1 MAAFATPLVER
12 LKASGGTESAGFLN
26 DIVDQLWPHIN
37 IAAGRMTKE
46 IVEPMLASML
56 PGPLSTL
63 RFSKIDLGNVPMRF
77 SQVDVH
83 KTDNEGIKLDMDLD
97 WDGQCDI
104 DLEGKMVPKL
114 GIEKVHIHGRLS
126 VLLSPLTDIIP
137 LIGAAQVAFI
147 NPPTLKLDFAHAANI
162 ADCFLI
168 EKAVRKVILN
178 IIGSMAVLPNRYL
191 VKLDGNLD
199 WFKAYQHHLGVL
211 RLTVDKATEINGP
224 KKSGAKR
231 LLDKIIKDIPDCFC
245 QVSVGAEEMW
255 RTKTVKNDHNPTWN
269 ETHDFLITDFDQVIA
284 VDVDDDD
291 LVGDDDIGLASTTV
305 KDILLEGGTH
315 ELELIHN
322 GEPTGSKIV
331 LHAQFFNFV
340 PEVDA
345 LKAAESQG
353 EGQICGLATVLI
365 ASALGLEGNRSD
377 LNPSV
382 KVTWGASEF
391 QTPIKSYSLGMDIF
405 NPNFDT
411 AFRIPVTLD
420 MVNNASSFKL
430 ALMNK
435 TDEAGA
441 IEIPFAD
448 ILEAPGMIKA
458 DAFDVGSGATVRAS
472 ISLRGLQHAPL
483 H

>member
-1 MAAFATPLVER
+1 MATALVEK
-12 LKASGGTESAGFLN
+12 LTASGGTESAGFLN
-26 DIVDQLWPHIN
+26 DIVEQLWPHIN

-63 RFSKIDLGNVPMRF
+63 RFVKIDLGNVPMRF
-77 SQVDVH
+77 SAVDVH

-114 GIEKVHIHGRLS
+114 GIEKVHVHGRLS

-178 IIGSMAVLPNRYL
+178 IISSMAVLPNRYL

-199 WFKAYQHHLGVL
+199 WFKAYQPHLGVL
-211 RLTVDKATEINGP
+211 RLTVDKATGINGP

-231 LLDKIIKDIPDCFC
+231 LLDKLIKDVPDCYC
-245 QVSVGAEEMW
+245 SVTVGAEETW
-255 RTKTVKNDHNPTWN
+255 RTKTVKDNREPVWD
-269 ETHDFLITDFDQVIA
+269 ETHDFLVTDFDQIIA
-284 VDVDDDD
+284 LDVDDED

-305 KDILLEGGTH
+305 KQILLDGGTH
-315 ELELIHN
+315 ELDLVHN
-322 GEPTGSKIV
+322 GEPTEAKITIR
-331 LHAQFFNFV
+331 AEFYNFV
-340 PEVDA
+340 PEAGA
-345 LKAAESQG
+345 LTASEALG
-353 EGQICGLATVLI
+353 DGQICGLATVLVG
-365 ASALGLEGNRSD
+365 SALGLEGNRSD
-377 LNPSV
+377 LHPSV
-382 KVTWGASEF
+382 KVTWGKSEF
-391 QTPIKSYSLGMDIF
+391 QTPVKTYSPGTDIF

-411 AFRIPVTLD
+411 AFRIPVTPD
-420 MVNNASSFKL
+420 MVGAGESFRIV
-430 ALMNK
+430 LMNK
-435 TDEAGA
+435 TDETGA
-441 IEIPFAD
+441 VEIPFSEV
-448 ILEAPGMIKA
+448 LEAPDMVRA
-458 DAFDVGSGATVRAS
+458 DAFDVGSGASVRAS
-472 ISLRGLQHAPL
+472 ISLRGLQHAPV
-483 H
+483 

>member
-1 MAAFATPLVER
+1 MATMATPLVER
-12 LKASGGTESAGFLN
+12 LKASGGAESAGFLN
-26 DIVDQLWPHIN
+26 DIVDQMWPHIN

-63 RFSKIDLGNVPMRF
+63 RFVKIDLGNVPMRF

-114 GIEKVHIHGRLS
+114 
-126 VLLSPLTDIIP
+126 
-137 LIGAAQVAFI
+137 IGAAQVAFI

-178 IIGSMAVLPNRYL
+178 IIASMAVLPNRYL

-255 RTKTVKNDHNPTWN
+255 RTKTVKNDHNPVWN
-269 ETHDFLITDFDQVIA
+269 ETHDFLITDFEQVIA
-284 VDVDDDD
+284 IDVDDDD
-291 LVGDDDIGLASTTV
+291 LVGDDDVGLASTTV
-305 KDILLEGGTH
+305 KDILLQGGTH

-322 GEPTGSKIV
+322 GEPTGAKII
-331 LHAQFFNFV
+331 LHAKFFNFV

-391 QTPIKSYSLGMDIF
+391 QTPIKSYSPGMDIF

-435 TDEAGA
+435 TDETGA
-441 IEIPFAD
+441 IEIPFSD

-472 ISLRGLQHAPL
+472 ISLHGLQHAPL